1 MDAGPQHGQPETQAS
16 ACGPWSV
23 DLGSEKTQ
31 MEAPVLEL
39 LRVLST
45 SLISHTPK
53 PQFPQLHM
61 GREGEMEAK
70 SVNLELS
77 NPTTLPCKSS
87 RPISP
92 VRAAW
97 TTALTKGGNLRRTRE
112 RWPWVTAHG
121 SQHGIQFSELCTES
135 KKNTE
140 DVRCQMGRRYT
151 GVIPL

>member
-23 DLGSEKTQ
+23 DLDSEKTQ
-31 MEAPVLEL
+31 
-39 LRVLST
+39 
-45 SLISHTPK
+45 
-53 PQFPQLHM
+53 
-61 GREGEMEAK
+61 MEAK